1 MVLGSQLDFK
11 VIGMFFL
18 LKAIFQ
24 IGQTITELGVY
35 NRHDMKLQN
44 IHKSQETDKTNPC
57 KMLLHTSKL
66 LTTLQ
71 LLANQILAM

>member
-11 VIGMFFL
+11 VIGIFFL

-24 IGQTITELGVY
+24 IGQTITELGID

-44 IHKSQETDKTNPC
+44 IHKSQETDKNYS
-57 KMLLHTSKL
+57 MQDV
-66 LTTLQ
+66 TT
-71 LLANQILAM
+71 